1 MTPLIYAGLDSDS
14 KLSFLNR
21 QEEPI
26 INAVSEVTGIT
37 LQQIKSRSRL
47 RAYVTARCLI
57 CHYLRKYT
65 RMSLKEIGRVIGNLH
80 YSTVIYNI
88 SIHNDLMQYDRDFRK
103 LSKRVEERL
112 SIYHN
117 YPSNQS

>member
-26 INAVSEVTGIT
+26 VNAVSEVTGIT

-57 CHYLRKYT
+57 SHYLRKYT
-65 RMSLKEIGRVIGNLH
+65 RMSLKEIGAIIGNRDH
-80 YSTVIYNI
+80 STVIYNI
-88 SIHNDLMQYDRDFRK
+88 ATHNDLMQYDEEFRK